1 MNYHIAC
8 ERLQLDPYSI
18 HDQKRIKKQYH
29 LLALKF
35 HPDKNKDENAH
46 DHFLEI
52 QEAYHFLMKTNHKPE
67 IPPYE
72 AFVRFFKGTL
82 DEQTRDDYL
91 HGALDKIL
99 SICEKQAIQIIDHV
113 PYAKFQKIYNI
124 VTKYKHIF
132 ALSPEFYKAMEKR
145 AIFWFSQGSLKKR
158 TGSPDIEDP
167 ETNPM
172 NDFSTTNTS
181 NRHTRQ
187 PSNASMSQ
195 DDIFTDYNFEM
206 TESELDASFNETMI
220 LRPNL
225 DDVIIDNVYKCH
237 YTDVETTTKL
247 SSPLYIPLW
256 HHELTYDRKNNTDL
270 TIKILPKLPSSN
282 YWIDDDNNLHQ
293 RIEYTLSELWD
304 CAVEERCLEIY
315 FAKKRFLFY
324 PHEIKINSY
333 QTWTWENE
341 GISRIN
347 MNNIYDVSKRADVVL
362 HIHITGLI

>member
-132 ALSPEFYKAMEKR
+132 ALSPEFYKDNMCEPIYLALMPTLMKGQVQSRE
-145 AIFWFSQGSLKKR
+145 
-158 TGSPDIEDP
+158 E
-167 ETNPM
+167 
-172 NDFSTTNTS
+172 
-181 NRHTRQ
+181 
-187 PSNASMSQ
+187 
-195 DDIFTDYNFEM
+195 NFEIGHSLEEGFDLIALYQE
-206 TESELDASFNETMI
+206 TSHGPYAARSVKCIDEISVESEKLRVNPFQDLLDKFFSF
-220 LRPNL
+220 
-225 DDVIIDNVYKCH
+225 
-237 YTDVETTTKL
+237 
-247 SSPLYIPLW
+247 
-256 HHELTYDRKNNTDL
+256 
-270 TIKILPKLPSSN
+270 
-282 YWIDDDNNLHQ
+282 
-293 RIEYTLSELWD
+293 
-304 CAVEERCLEIY
+304 
-315 FAKKRFLFY
+315 FKK
-324 PHEIKINSY
+324 K
-333 QTWTWENE
+333 
-341 GISRIN
+341 
-347 MNNIYDVSKRADVVL
+347 
-362 HIHITGLI
+362 